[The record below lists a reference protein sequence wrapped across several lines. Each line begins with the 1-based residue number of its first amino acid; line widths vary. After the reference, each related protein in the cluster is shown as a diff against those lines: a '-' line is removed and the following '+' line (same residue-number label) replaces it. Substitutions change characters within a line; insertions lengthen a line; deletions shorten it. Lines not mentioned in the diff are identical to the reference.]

1 MGNGAGRA
9 CEALNVDLERPG
21 QSERHFSEGNG
32 LDNQAGGVCVRVIR
46 QLGLNAEAVLD
57 PKEKLLYFYSVS
69 DPAKSPLALGPTRAQ
84 MFADRTNWNL
94 SPNPLSEALAAH
106 LAAERKLYDMTASN
120 PTEEGF
126 ERPSE
131 AVLSALN
138 NDSVLTYA
146 PDPKGML
153 PGRQAVANYYKSRGD
168 EVSADDIVL
177 TTSTSEAYSFVFRLL
192 CNPGD
197 EILVPAP
204 SYPLFGFL
212 ADIHDVRLVQ
222 YRLIYDY
229 GWQIDFPALEQA
241 ITPRTRG
248 IIVVNP
254 NNPTGHYV
262 KQDELTQLNELCE
275 KVNLSLIA
283 DEVFLDFSYADQTV
297 RRDAPKNPKARP
309 SMIGKKPQSMAVNS
323 AALTFT
329 MSGLSKI
336 SGLPQMKAAW
346 LVTNGPEELKKNAL
360 ERLEVIADTFLSM
373 NAPVQLA
380 IPEFLD
386 QRHGFQK
393 QVATRVRRNVA
404 ELDRQLLGKKSCS
417 RLEIEGGWYAVLR
430 VPATKSDDELAVE
443 LLKSKG
449 IYVHP
454 GHFYD
459 FQGDGY
465 LIVSLIIQEREF
477 AEGVRQLLS
486 AF

>member
-1 MGNGAGRA
+1 
-9 CEALNVDLERPG
+9 LDL
-21 QSERHFSEGNG
+21 
-32 LDNQAGGVCVRVIR
+32 
-46 QLGLNAEAVLD
+46 
-57 PKEKLLYFYSVS
+57 KEKVLYSYKLS
-69 DPAKSPLALGPTRAQ
+69 DPAKSSLAPGMTRDQ

-94 SPNPLSEALAAH
+94 SPNRLSEALAAH
-106 LAAERKLYDMTASN
+106 LAAEKRLYDLSASN

-131 AVLSALN
+131 AVLTALHN
-138 NDSVLTYA
+138 EAALTYA
-146 PDPKGML
+146 PDPKGLL
-153 PGRQAVANYYKSRGD
+153 PARQAVANYYKNRGD
-168 EVSADDIVL
+168 EVSADDIIL
-177 TTSTSEAYSFVFRLL
+177 TTSTSEAYSFVFRTL

-197 EILVPAP
+197 EVLVPAP

-229 GWQIDFPALEQA
+229 GWQIDFHALEQA

-262 KQDELTQLNELCE
+262 KPDELATLNDICE
-275 KVNLSLIA
+275 KRGLALIA
-283 DEVFLDFSYADQTV
+283 DEVFLDFSYGESTV
-297 RRDAPKNPKARP
+297 RRDVGKAGRNRA
-309 SMIGKKPQSMAVNS
+309 SSVGRKPQSVSVNT

-346 LVTNGPEELKKNAL
+346 LVTNGPAEPKTSAL
-360 ERLEVIADTFLSM
+360 ERLEVIADTYLSM
-373 NAPVQLA
+373 NSPIQLA

-393 QVATRVRRNVA
+393 QITSRVRRNVA
-404 ELDRQLLGKKSCS
+404 ELDRQLTYKKSCS
-417 RLEIEGGWYAVLR
+417 RLEIEGGWYVVLR
-430 VPATKSDDELAVE
+430 VPATRSDDDLAVE
-443 LLKSKG
+443 LLTTKG

-465 LIVSLIIQEREF
+465 LIVSLIMQEREF
-477 AEGVRQLLS
+477 AEGIRQLLS
-486 AF
+486 VF